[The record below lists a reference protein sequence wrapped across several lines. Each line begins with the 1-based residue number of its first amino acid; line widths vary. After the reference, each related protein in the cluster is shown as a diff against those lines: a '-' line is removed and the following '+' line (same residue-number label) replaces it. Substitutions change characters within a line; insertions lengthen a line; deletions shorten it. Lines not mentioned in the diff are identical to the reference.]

1 MSQTCVGWLQT
12 DLLTTTLYGVKGK
25 CSWDDIWNNIVM
37 ALKQQKEY
45 YDQKRTKQKEY
56 YDQKCTK
63 QKEYFDPKRTK
74 SVVNLTLF
82 NWQWYIA
89 HIV

>member
-1 MSQTCVGWLQT
+1 
-12 DLLTTTLYGVKGK
+12 
-25 CSWDDIWNNIVM
+25 M

-56 YDQKCTK
+56 FDQ
-63 QKEYFDPKRTK
+63 KRTK
-74 SVVNLTLF
+74 SVVGLTLS

-89 HIV
+89 YIV